1 MSGSPTD
8 DSPEYLAE
16 RVHQAVTTDLRTTE
30 QGVQVRVTET
40 EVFLVGEVAS
50 TQRRDAVAEVAAEVV
65 PGRRIHND
73 VTVVRLGDEHSPE
86 RIG

>member
-1 MSGSPTD
+1 MSSTPTD

-16 RVHQAVTTDLRTTE
+16 RVHQAVTTDPRTTE

-50 TQRRDAVAEVAAEVV
+50 TERRDAVAVVAAEVV